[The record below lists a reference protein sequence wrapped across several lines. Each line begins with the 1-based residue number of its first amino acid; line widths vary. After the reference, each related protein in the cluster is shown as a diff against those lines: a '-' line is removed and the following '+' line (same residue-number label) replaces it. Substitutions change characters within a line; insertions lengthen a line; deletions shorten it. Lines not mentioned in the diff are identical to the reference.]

1 MKIALIAKK
10 GGAGKTT
17 ICSLLHEAF
26 RQTGQTVAV
35 RDYDRIQGT
44 AVKSL
49 SRFGG
54 TAEQPGHAY
63 HYLLIDTPPNLT
75 MLPGGGASAPV
86 AAAAAA
92 EADVVLIPTSPS
104 PYDLWET
111 EGTVRFVQRANPK
124 AIVRVVLN
132 RTRAGTLLSGA
143 ATENLEGTSAP
154 VLPVS
159 LAERQCYQH
168 AGVGG
173 WAALDPRAR
182 QELLRFTVAVSSLI
196 IGY

>member
-17 ICSLLHEAF
+17 ICILLHEAF

-35 RDYDRIQGT
+35 RDYDRIQGS

-54 TAEQPGHAY
+54 TAEQPGQAY
-63 HYLLIDTPPNLT
+63 DFLLIDTPPSLT
-75 MLPGGGASAPV
+75 MLSGGKLSAPV

-92 EADVVLIPTSPS
+92 EANVVLIPTSPS
-104 PYDLWET
+104 PFDIWET
-111 EGTVRFVQRANPK
+111 EDTVQFVKRTNPN

-132 RTRAGTLLSGA
+132 KTRAGTLLSGSVA
-143 ATENLEGTSAP
+143 ENLEGTSAP

-159 LAERQCYQH
+159 LSERQCYQH

-182 QELLRFTVAVSSLI
+182 QELLRSTVVVSSLE
-196 IGY
+196 